1 MARETP
7 IQHSFNAGEWSPRM
21 FGRTDLAK
29 YSAAAR
35 LISNWQLIPQGG
47 LVRRSGTRFASFS
60 KKSATETAQLVP
72 FVFSDTQAYVLE
84 IGDRYTRFHT
94 LEGSLRLQTLTPVRS
109 AQLNAVTDL
118 VTVTGHGYSDGDGV
132 IRITSTGNIPAGLIA
147 NDPYFVRLPFTMLIN
162 GDATGVDTGTNE
174 LIIPAGHTL
183 GSADDVGPYQLVA
196 PAGFPGGLLPETDY
210 FIDRGTPSATR
221 FGLALVAGGTRIV
234 LTTTGNGVL
243 TLVPSP
249 NFVASNFWF
258 VPDPGDDPIN
268 MNDTGTLIHTITP
281 DEVPAHVQVATP
293 WSLSDLPDLKFTQSA
308 DVLTIVHP
316 SHRPQTLSRISAQGF
331 VLQDANFTDGPYE
344 PENITAVTI
353 AASATTGVVTLT
365 ATDQIFRGSDVGR
378 DVRLRGPSHWGYAT
392 INAANPFSVGQAVF
406 FGGFFFSVDTSTD
419 IININTPFALRNGI
433 PVRIHANGGTVPAGL
448 VEGQLYFIHAHT
460 AADVSFHDNISDAT
474 ADLNRVDITSIGA
487 GLPQLI
493 KQVIQTASHGF
504 TGNDGPLRLK
514 AVGAP
519 IIEGLFEDRDYFIY
533 FFDVD
538 AFGLSEVAGQDPVGP
553 TNDQPSGTITING
566 DTLPSTTA
574 TAVVKHDFEDTDP
587 TSAWRFGVFGGPLGQ
602 PSGIVFHEARLW
614 LSLAQ
619 TLFASKSNDFSV
631 FSPTGDIL
639 AGDITLLDDSVDQ
652 NNGITYELGSQ
663 EVNVINWLHSARTLV
678 AGTIS
683 DNWTIESGISGEA
696 LGPASIVARPTAE
709 QGGNTV
715 APVRV
720 GSRTVYVST
729 TGRKLFSLGY
739 SFATDNYEAADLTLF
754 AEHITGAAITDLTN
768 APEPGAN
775 VFAVREDGKLAAL
788 TLIRDQEI
796 EGWSRHVLGG
806 AFVAAYSFTFTTTDI
821 ALATDSIMFTA
832 SGLETGQR
840 IRMKPQ
846 AGATLPAPFLAHQDY
861 YVRADG
867 ADLLFFYNTPAD
879 ARNDVLRIDI
889 TTVGVGISDMGTA
902 TDAVV
907 ENVAAIPS
915 PTGDPSGTGRPNLKH
930 DQVWMLV
937 KRTINGLT
945 VRSIEF
951 MEDLFEASGEA
962 PDKLEDGYFLDCG
975 LTYNDPLT
983 PITVVTGLIHLAGE
997 FVDVLADGVVYLD
1010 LQVSQTGTVTIDVA
1024 AVKIHIGYGFSSDF
1038 RSLRRSSGDLA
1049 TTSETKRGRTDAIT
1063 LRLDASLGG
1072 KYGPTED
1079 DLLDMSDELLP
1090 FDLLMDTIP
1099 PLFTDDIELPF
1110 EGPWDTYGEIYIRQD
1125 IPLPFSL
1132 IALLP
1137 AGQRDADTAGRQ
1149 RR

>member
-21 FGRTDLAK
+21 FGRTDLDK
-29 YSAAAR
+29 YRAAAR

-60 KKSATETAQLVP
+60 KNSATETARLVP

-94 LEGSLRLQTLTPVRS
+94 LEGSLRLQILTPVRS
-109 AQLNAVTDL
+109 ADLNAITDL
-118 VTVTGHGYSDGDGV
+118 LTITGHGYSDGDGV
-132 IRITSTGNIPAGLIA
+132 IRITSTGNVPAGLVSG
-147 NDPYFVRLPFTMLIN
+147 DPYFVRLPFPLLV
-162 GDATGVDTGTNE
+162 DALTGVDTVTDD

-183 GSADDVGPYQLVA
+183 GSADNVGPYQLEA
-196 PAGFPGGLLPETDY
+196 PSGFPSGLLPDTDY
-210 FIDRGTPSATR
+210 FIDRGTVSDTR
-221 FGLALVAGGTRIV
+221 FGLSLIPGGARVNIIGTNV
-234 LTTTGNGVL
+234 GLM

-249 NFVASNFWF
+249 TFVASNFWF
-258 VPDPGDDPIN
+258 VADPGDPPLN
-268 MNDTGTLIHTITP
+268 MTDTGTLIHTVTP
-281 DEVPAHVQVATP
+281 DAVPAHVELATP
-293 WSLSDLPDLKFTQSA
+293 WNLSELAALNFTQSA

-316 SHRPQTLSRISAQGF
+316 DHRPQTISRISAQGF
-331 VLQDANFTDGPYE
+331 VLDDAQFTDGPYG
-344 PENITAVTI
+344 PENATAITITP
-353 AASATTGVVTLT
+353 SATSGVITLSAT
-365 ATDQIFRGSDVGR
+365 AAIFSSLDVGR
-378 DVRLRGPSHWGYAT
+378 DVRLRGPNHWGYAT
-392 INAANPFSVGQAVF
+392 ISATNSFPFSQDLFHAGDI
-406 FGGFFFSVDTSTD
+406 FSIDLATD
-419 IININTPFALRNGI
+419 IITTSLGFGFPMTTGT
-433 PVRIHANGGTVPAGL
+433 PVRFSGGTIPPGL
-448 VEGQLYFIHAHT
+448 VEGQLYFVHAKPSP
-460 AADVSFHDNISDAT
+460 DFSIHDNVSDAA
-474 ADLNRVDITSIGA
+474 ADLNRVDITGPGA
-487 GLPQLI
+487 GTVNI
-493 KQVIQTASHGF
+493 IRQTVLGNPHGF
-504 TGNDGPLRLK
+504 TGNEGPVRLV
-514 AVGAP
+514 AAGAT
-519 IIEGLFEDRDYFIY
+519 IIPGLFEDTDYFIY
-533 FFDVD
+533 VQD
-538 AFGLSEVAGQDPVGP
+538 ATNFGFSEVAGQNPVGP
-553 TNDQPSGTITING
+553 TAREAVGTLTMHG
-566 DTLPSTTA
+566 GTLPATIVTA
-574 TAVVKHDFEDTDP
+574 IVKADFEDTSA
-587 TSAWRFGVFGGPLGQ
+587 TTAWRRGVFGGPLGQ
-602 PSGIVFHEARLW
+602 PSSIVFHEARLW
-614 LSLAQ
+614 LAIAQ
-619 TLFASKSNDFSV
+619 TLFASKTNDFNV
-631 FSPTGDIL
+631 FSPSGDIIP
-639 AGDITLLDDSVDQ
+639 GDIALLDDTVDP
-652 NNGITYELGSQ
+652 NNAITYELSSQ
-663 EVNVINWLHSARTLV
+663 EVNIINWLHSARTLV
-678 AGTIS
+678 AGTLS
-683 DNWTIESGISGEA
+683 DNWTIESGVSGEA
-696 LGPASIVARPTAE
+696 LGPLSIVARPTAE
-709 QGGNTV
+709 QGGNIV
-715 APVRV
+715 PPVRV

-739 SFATDNYEAADLTLF
+739 SFATDNYEASDLTLF

-806 AFVAAYSFTFTTTDI
+806 AFVAAYSFTFTTTDV
-821 ALATDSIMFTA
+821 ALVTDSIMFTA

-840 IRMKPQ
+840 VRMKPQ
-846 AGATLPAPFLAHQDY
+846 AGATLPAPFLAHRDY

-867 ADLLFFYNTPAD
+867 ADLLFFYNTAAD

-889 TTVGVGISDMGTA
+889 TTVGVGISEMGTA

-915 PTGDPSGTGRPNLKH
+915 PAGDPTGTGRTNLAH

-962 PDKLEDGYFLDCG
+962 PDKLEDAYFLDCG

-1010 LQVSQTGTVTIDVA
+1010 LQVSQTGTITIDVA
-1024 AVKIHIGYGFSSDF
+1024 AVKIHIGFGFSSDF
-1038 RSLRRSSGDLA
+1038 RSLRRASGDLA
-1049 TTSETKRGRTDAIT
+1049 ESSETKRGRTDAIT
-1063 LRLDASLGG
+1063 LRLDQSLGG

-1090 FDLLMDTIP
+1090 FDLLLDTIP

-1137 AGQRDADTAGRQ
+1137 AGQRDADTRGRQ